1 MRGFRPDRHG
11 GASTRFGESEAVLLR
26 TLALDVRRL
35 LAGEGEGRDAPQV
48 ERDPLEELTGMSTP
62 AVGLPGDPDAVP
74 PRLPDDPA
82 LARLLPDAYR
92 LDDPAATDDP
102 DYAAYLDDAAA
113 DYRRFTEGELRAGKL
128 AALQQLLDTLPES
141 GGQVRLDAETASV
154 WLTALNDV
162 RLVLAARLE
171 ITEET
176 AETEFDP
183 ADPRAPALEV
193 YDFLGWLQD
202 SLVRAVA
209 GWDA

>member
-1 MRGFRPDRHG
+1 VRGFRAERGG
-11 GASTRFGESEAVLLR
+11 GASTRFGESEAALVR
-26 TLALDVRRL
+26 TLALDVSRL
-35 LAGEGEGRDAPQV
+35 LHGDGDVRDEMPSA

-62 AVGLPGDPDAVP
+62 SVGLPGDPDAVP

-92 LDDPAATDDP
+92 LDDPAAADDP
-102 DYAAYLDDAAA
+102 DYRAYLADAAA

-128 AALQQLLDTLPES
+128 AALQRLLDTLPEG

-154 WLTALNDV
+154 WLGALNDV
-162 RLVLAARLE
+162 RLVLASRLE
-171 ITEET
+171 VTEET
-176 AETEFDP
+176 AEAEVDP

-209 GWDA
+209 GW